1 MNYIKLKKYIK
12 ISKLKSALKLIYF
25 ERLCEPIALNIIS
38 LFVYVFGD
46 YHTKIDYDFDLL
58 RPEYCFGVKD
68 AFETAKKE
76 SIKKILLFEFGVASG
91 RGFFKICEIAKKL
104 SKKYAIDYEVIGFDT
119 GEGLPEIQDYRDH
132 PEKYRF
138 GDYPS
143 MGLKNATLPKKSKI
157 YFGEIKDTIKN
168 FVKESDSNVGKI
180 GFISIDVDLYTSTV
194 DTLGIFKLDAS
205 KYLSKVTLHLDDMR
219 DTDHNEYCGELLAI
233 REFNDLNLPRKICKM
248 NQLRNN
254 RVFKN
259 ASYLGRMFYAHIFDS
274 EIRKASS
281 WKNEKKISFSNPY
294 IE

>member
-1 MNYIKLKKYIK
+1 MNYTKLKKFIK
-12 ISKLKSALKLIYF
+12 FSKIKTALKILYF
-25 ERLCEPIALNIIS
+25 ERLCEPVALNIIS

-46 YHTKIDYDFDLL
+46 YSTKIDYDFDLL

-76 SIKKILLFEFGVASG
+76 RAEKILLFEFGVASG
-91 RGFFKICEIAKKL
+91 RGFFKICEIANTL
-104 SKKYAIDYEVIGFDT
+104 SKKYGIDYQVIGFDT
-119 GEGLPEIQDYRDH
+119 GEGLPKIKDYRDH
-132 PEKYRF
+132 PEKYRI

-143 MGLKNATLPKKSKI
+143 MGLKKATLPKKSKI
-157 YFGEIKDTIKN
+157 YFGEIKDTIKD
-168 FVKESDSNVGKI
+168 FAKESEFNKGKI

-194 DTLGIFKLDAS
+194 DTLDIFKLEAS

-248 NQLRNN
+248 NQLRTK

-259 ASYLGRMFYAHIFDS
+259 ASYLGRMYYVHIFDN
-274 EIRKASS
+274 KARQVSS
-281 WKNEKKISFSNPY
+281 WKNEEKIIFSNPY